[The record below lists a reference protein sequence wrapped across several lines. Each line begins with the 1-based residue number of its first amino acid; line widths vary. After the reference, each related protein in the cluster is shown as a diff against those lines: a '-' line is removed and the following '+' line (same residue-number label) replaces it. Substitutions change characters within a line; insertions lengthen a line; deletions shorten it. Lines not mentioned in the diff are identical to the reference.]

1 MWTLQNARRIVV
13 KIGTSTLTHDTGFLN
28 LHRIETL
35 VRTVADLC
43 NAGKEIVLVSSGAVS
58 AGVAKMH
65 THRPTCT
72 REKQAMAA
80 VGQSELMKLYS
91 NYFAEYGHTV
101 AQILMTKDV
110 VDNPTRRSAAE
121 DTFATLSGR
130 GCVPIDNENDSVS
143 TTGITFDDNDTLS
156 AYVAL
161 VCHADLL
168 INLSDVDG
176 LYDSDP
182 HKNPDARH
190 IDTVHGIDEAITRM
204 AGGAGTARGTGG
216 MATKLSAA
224 KIVLAAGI
232 PMVITCGQDPRVL
245 YDLLEGKPVGTLFM
259 A

>member
-58 AGVAKMH
+58 AGVAKMR

-121 DTFATLSGR
+121 DTFATLIGM
-130 GCVPIDNENDSVS
+130 GCVPIVNENDSVS
-143 TTGITFDDNDTLS
+143 TTGITFDDNDTGMIL
-156 AYVAL
+156 
-161 VCHADLL
+161 
-168 INLSDVDG
+168 
-176 LYDSDP
+176 
-182 HKNPDARH
+182 
-190 IDTVHGIDEAITRM
+190 
-204 AGGAGTARGTGG
+204 TA
-216 MATKLSAA
+216 
-224 KIVLAAGI
+224 
-232 PMVITCGQDPRVL
+232 
-245 YDLLEGKPVGTLFM
+245 
-259 A
+259 